1 MYMYVYVCA
10 RITKLSQNSKKLKP
24 PPFDIR
30 YLHTRS
36 TSKQTFLMKLQN
48 GFEFLLVVVIVVV
61 AVVVVV
67 VVLTFNRVAQPGRA
81 RVRICAHLPRTER
94 VRAQWPS
101 LPPLAEQS
109 VGWGQSEATSA
120 STPPL
125 LRRANLAR

>member
-1 MYMYVYVCA
+1 MCA
-10 RITKLSQNSKKLKP
+10 RITKLSQNSKKLNS

-30 YLHTRS
+30 YLHMRS
-36 TSKQTFLMKLQN
+36 TLKQTYSMELQN
-48 GFEFLLVVVIVVV
+48 GFEFLLVVVIVAV
-61 AVVVVV
+61 AVVVV

-81 RVRICAHLPRTER
+81 RVRICAHLPSTER